1 MNDIALKRLY
11 EAGWTPDRKV
21 DITPIEEAYAS
32 ENMVIPDRLREFF
45 ISYGFLVVKY
55 DIQHTEPERHSI
67 NPIADFKNYSK
78 EDFAHL
84 LDDYEI
90 YGMAYPVGF
99 AYRGNMSIYY
109 HDDGNFYVY
118 MEGGPL
124 FRAGSGEDLIAALC
138 GDRESNDSWV
148 EIK

>member
-1 MNDIALKRLY
+1 MNDIVLKRLY
-11 EAGWTPDRKV
+11 DAGWTSDRKV
-21 DITPIEEAYAS
+21 DITPIEEAYAF

-45 ISYGFLVVKY
+45 ISYGFLVIKY

-90 YGMAYPVGF
+90 YGMNMMRQILSSRFLHHIGLIFRDSLRHLSTGVL
-99 AYRGNMSIYY
+99 RGVILMI
-109 HDDGNFYVY
+109 HMQF
-118 MEGGPL
+118 
-124 FRAGSGEDLIAALC
+124 
-138 GDRESNDSWV
+138 
-148 EIK
+148 